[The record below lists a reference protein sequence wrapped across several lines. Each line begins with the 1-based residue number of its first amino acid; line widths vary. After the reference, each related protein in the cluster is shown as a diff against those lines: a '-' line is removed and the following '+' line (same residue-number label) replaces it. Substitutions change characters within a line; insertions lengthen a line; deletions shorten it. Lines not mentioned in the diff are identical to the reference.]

1 MSEKKTIH
9 DLEEKRHAA
18 MLASDVDTLSEMFAD
33 EFVFTHSD
41 GAQDSKEEYLEK
53 LRTRVFY
60 FSTMERPQENILI
73 IGDTAA
79 VLSQM
84 IATVNV
90 PSIDLTKVLNNLY
103 LAVWARANGKWKLL
117 AVQPTP
123 LPAP

>member
-103 LAVWARANGKWKLL
+103 LAVWARANGKRKLL